1 MNAIELNHVAK
12 RYGDFALEDVN
23 LTLPQGC
30 VLGLIGENG
39 AGKSTLIR
47 MMLGACRPDGGEVR
61 VLGEKAG
68 RTATFTKV
76 RQDIGVVLDEAC
88 LPDELTAQQVGKVMH
103 GIYANWDDAAFSSL
117 CARLDLPKGK
127 KVKDFSRGTKMK
139 LAIAVA
145 LSHKAKLLVL
155 DEATGGLDPVVR
167 DEILDLL
174 NDFTREEEHAI
185 LLSSHILTEIAA
197 CCTRLVVLSSGHLVA
212 DDTPDGLIRRVFP
225 CEQWLLEADASA
237 EALETLLSALP
248 SLTRIV
254 PHENGVLLNVP
265 RGQDL
270 HVPLFETLSKANCPI
285 RRLERLNPN
294 LEDIFLS
301 LTHDDR
307 YKEHL

>member
-1 MNAIELNHVAK
+1 MIRNLSKGYRQRVGFAQAI
-12 RYGDFALEDVN
+12 
-23 LTLPQGC
+23 
-30 VLGLIGENG
+30 IG
-39 AGKSTLIR
+39 AP
-47 MMLGACRPDGGEVR
+47 M
-61 VLGEKAG
+61 
-68 RTATFTKV
+68 
-76 RQDIGVVLDEAC
+76 
-88 LPDELTAQQVGKVMH
+88 
-103 GIYANWDDAAFSSL
+103 
-117 CARLDLPKGK
+117 
-127 KVKDFSRGTKMK
+127 
-139 LAIAVA
+139 
-145 LSHKAKLLVL
+145 LLVL
-155 DEATGGLDPVVR
+155 DEPTVGLDPSQIIEVR
-167 DEILDLL
+167 QIISELSS
-174 NDFTREEEHAI
+174 THTI

>member
-1 MNAIELNHVAK
+1 MIEAVHLCK
-12 RYGDFALEDVN
+12 RYGAQTAVEDIHFSVS
-23 LTLPQGC
+23 PGEI
-30 VLGLIGENG
+30 VGLIGHNG
-39 AGKSTLIR
+39 SGKTTTMRMLTGCLEPTSGDVLIDGQSLLRHAELKKQIGYLPEIPPLYPEMTVNEQMCFAAGLRGLTGKAAKDAITTALRQLHVEEVRGRLIR
-47 MMLGACRPDGGEVR
+47 NLSKGYRQRVGFAQAIIGAP
-61 VLGEKAG
+61 
-68 RTATFTKV
+68 
-76 RQDIGVVLDEAC
+76 
-88 LPDELTAQQVGKVMH
+88 M
-103 GIYANWDDAAFSSL
+103 
-117 CARLDLPKGK
+117 
-127 KVKDFSRGTKMK
+127 
-139 LAIAVA
+139 
-145 LSHKAKLLVL
+145 LLVL
-155 DEATGGLDPVVR
+155 DEPTVGLDPSQIIEVR
-167 DEILDLL
+167 QIISELSS
-174 NDFTREEEHAI
+174 THTI

-265 RGQDL
+265 RGHDL

-285 RRLERLNPN
+285 QRLERLNPN

>member
-1 MNAIELNHVAK
+1 MIEAVHLCK
-12 RYGDFALEDVN
+12 RYGAQTAVEDIHFSVS
-23 LTLPQGC
+23 PGEI
-30 VLGLIGENG
+30 VGLIGHNG
-39 AGKSTLIR
+39 SGKTTTMRMLTGCLEPTSGDVLIDGQSLLRHAELKKQIGYLPEIPPLYPEMTVNEQMCFAAGLRGLTGKAAKDSITTALRQLHVEEVRGRLIR
-47 MMLGACRPDGGEVR
+47 NLSKGYRQRVGFAQAIIGAP
-61 VLGEKAG
+61 
-68 RTATFTKV
+68 
-76 RQDIGVVLDEAC
+76 
-88 LPDELTAQQVGKVMH
+88 M
-103 GIYANWDDAAFSSL
+103 
-117 CARLDLPKGK
+117 
-127 KVKDFSRGTKMK
+127 
-139 LAIAVA
+139 
-145 LSHKAKLLVL
+145 LLVL
-155 DEATGGLDPVVR
+155 DEPTVGLDPSQIIEVR
-167 DEILDLL
+167 QIISELSS
-174 NDFTREEEHAI
+174 THTI

-265 RGQDL
+265 RGHDL

>member
-1 MNAIELNHVAK
+1 MIRNLSKGYRQRVGFAQAI
-12 RYGDFALEDVN
+12 
-23 LTLPQGC
+23 
-30 VLGLIGENG
+30 IG
-39 AGKSTLIR
+39 AP
-47 MMLGACRPDGGEVR
+47 M
-61 VLGEKAG
+61 
-68 RTATFTKV
+68 
-76 RQDIGVVLDEAC
+76 
-88 LPDELTAQQVGKVMH
+88 
-103 GIYANWDDAAFSSL
+103 
-117 CARLDLPKGK
+117 
-127 KVKDFSRGTKMK
+127 
-139 LAIAVA
+139 
-145 LSHKAKLLVL
+145 LLVL
-155 DEATGGLDPVVR
+155 DEPTVGLDPSQIIEVR
-167 DEILDLL
+167 QIISELSS
-174 NDFTREEEHAI
+174 THTI

-265 RGQDL
+265 RGHDL